1 VALANLEIFKKERT
15 LSRLAPKIKFL
26 GEKLKMLYNLRSVTD
41 VRQMGFMAG
50 IELKGRLEDRVGAKV
65 CERVRKYGVILR
77 PLGNV
82 IVLMPPL
89 SITVE
94 ELDYLL
100 MATYR
105 AIEDITNSNLEHL
118 NVKSETGP
126 ARTKI
131 A

>member
-1 VALANLEIFKKERT
+1 MSPARATNAVVACPRART
-15 LSRLAPKIKFL
+15 GVFSGHEHTARLQDARHFSHDCA
-26 GEKLKMLYNLRSVTD
+26 RVTD
-41 VRQMGFMAG
+41 VRQKGFMAG

-65 CERVRKYGVILR
+65 CQAVRKYGVILR

-89 SITVE
+89 SISIE

-105 AIEDITNSNLEHL
+105 SIEDCVN
-118 NVKSETGP
+118 KAQG
-126 ARTKI
+126 
-131 A
+131 